1 MGRLSMLHVFLMRSA
16 TKLLSAILGGTGVFC
31 LIESFS
37 MPVLAFHAMILIATA
52 TAITSLSRT

>member
-1 MGRLSMLHVFLMRSA
+1 MLHVFLMRSA

-37 MPVLAFHAMILIATA
+37 MPVLAFHAMILLA
-52 TAITSLSRT
+52 TAIAITGLSRT